1 MSTSTPLTQAR
12 MGEVVYRH
20 LRRPAT
26 LTQLAYYCAA
36 VGVVDPIHYDRL
48 FAREAG
54 FPDAVVNGSL
64 RIAWM
69 SQVLVDFSG
78 PEGRLVQLR
87 CNHRGLLLVGQSMV
101 TELLLAEPIQFQF
114 DGDIVRI
121 RLDVRCLSEGKICDS
136 GEALCEMHVSKA
148 HDPSQWSPTC

>member
-1 MSTSTPLTQAR
+1 MSATVQQPVALAR
-12 MGEVVYRH
+12 ASVGEIVYRH
-20 LRRPAT
+20 ERGPAT

-69 SQVLVDFSG
+69 SQVLADFAGSQ
-78 PEGRLVQLR
+78 GRLVHLS
-87 CNHRGLLLVGQSMV
+87 CNHRGLLLVGQAMV
-101 TELLLAEPIQFQF
+101 TELVLAEPIQPDADLAQ
-114 DGDIVRI
+114 I
-121 RLDVRCLSEGKICDS
+121 RLEVRCLASGTVCDS
-136 GEALCEMHVSKA
+136 GQAICEMRMG
-148 HDPSQWSPTC
+148 